1 MKYLVRTT
9 ETEIYDY
16 KYLIEA
22 DNENEAQQLLTD
34 NDWEHID
41 SVWNNYSD
49 TVSREI
55 LEITPYNED

>member
-1 MKYLVRTT
+1 MKYLVRTK

-22 DNENEAQQLLTD
+22 NNENEAQQLLTD
-34 NDWEHID
+34 NDWEYID
-41 SVWNNYSD
+41 PVWNNYSD

-55 LEITPYNED
+55 LEIIPYNEN

>member
-1 MKYLVRTT
+1 MKYLVRTK

-22 DNENEAQQLLTD
+22 NNENEAQQLLTD
-34 NDWEHID
+34 NDWEYID
-41 SVWNNYSD
+41 PVWNNYSD

-55 LEITPYNED
+55 LEIIPYNED

>member
-1 MKYLVRTT
+1 MKYLVITK

-22 DNENEAQQLLTD
+22 NNENEAQQILTD
-34 NDWEHID
+34 NNWECID

-49 TVSREI
+49 TVGREI
-55 LEITPYNED
+55 LEIIPYNEN

>member
-1 MKYLVRTT
+1 MKYLVRTK

-22 DNENEAQQLLTD
+22 DNENEARQLLTD

-55 LEITPYNED
+55 LEIIPYNED